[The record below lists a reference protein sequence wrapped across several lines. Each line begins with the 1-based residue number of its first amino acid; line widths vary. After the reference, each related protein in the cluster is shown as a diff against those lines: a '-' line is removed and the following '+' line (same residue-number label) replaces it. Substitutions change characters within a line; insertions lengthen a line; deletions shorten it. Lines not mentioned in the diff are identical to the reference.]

1 MRRRH
6 IPWRRSRSS
15 QSHRPAA
22 AQSGAAGRRQL
33 ERLAAPAGPTQFRQ
47 PVSTCYTCPLPRM
60 VLLFPPSRRCVSER
74 CFPRREASFGPC
86 KCVDSKGQ
94 FRPAEKNH
102 HRFGRLSQF
111 STRTKSYRL
120 TPAVFGG
127 VLLEVRVLPAR
138 LPSPSP
144 CCTRLATLRLSLSAT
159 CISGLR
165 PTLCSQPPH
174 SAVLFPGARR
184 LPHPARPARE

>member
-74 CFPRREASFGPC
+74 CFPRRASRGPVN
-86 KCVDSKGQ
+86 VDSKGAIQ
-94 FRPAEKNH
+94 SIQHTYEIVSFDA
-102 HRFGRLSQF
+102 SC
-111 STRTKSYRL
+111 
-120 TPAVFGG
+120 FGG

-159 CISGLR
+159 CMSGLR